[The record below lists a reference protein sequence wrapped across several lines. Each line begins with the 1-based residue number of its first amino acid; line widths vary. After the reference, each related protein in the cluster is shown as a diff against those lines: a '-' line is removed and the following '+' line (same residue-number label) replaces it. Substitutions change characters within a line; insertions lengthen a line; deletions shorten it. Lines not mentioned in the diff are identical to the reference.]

1 MGAERGARDSLKGR
15 VVAEDMGERTEQP
28 TGRRLDDA
36 RSRGQVA
43 KSQDLSA
50 ALELSAALVL
60 IVSIGGFLVSTL
72 SGLMRRVLDA
82 RPSGGL
88 LDVADIEDLAR
99 TAAIEGA
106 KALGPILLIAGLV
119 AYLAQAIQVGWHFST
134 RPLEP
139 KLDRLNFIAG
149 LGKVF
154 SRRNLVKTI
163 VNSVKLS
170 IVLLVAW
177 LWIRAT
183 LARVVTLP
191 ELSMLPAL
199 FLCGKLAVELAI
211 WLLAIMLLLGVADWA
226 YQRWQHLQD
235 LRMTKQEVKDERRS
249 MEGDPEIKGRRFRMA
264 RDIALQRLNQAV
276 PTADVIVTNPTHFSV
291 AIKYDADTMNAPKVV
306 AKGVDFMAMRIRQ
319 IASLEGV
326 PMVERPPLA
335 RALYY
340 GVDVG
345 REIPQEHFQAVA
357 EILAY
362 VYRLN
367 ERNKA
372 AAV

>member
-1 MGAERGARDSLKGR
+1 M
-15 VVAEDMGERTEQP
+15 AEDMGERTEQP
-28 TGRRLDDA
+28 TGRRLEEA
-36 RSRGQVA
+36 RSRGQVV

-50 ALELSAALVL
+50 AVELSAALVL
-60 IVSIGGFLVSTL
+60 LVSIGGFLVATL

-82 RPSGGL
+82 HPAGGL
-88 LDVADIEDLAR
+88 LDVGDIEDLAR

-106 KALGPILLIAGLV
+106 KALGPILLIAALV
-119 AYLAQAIQVGWHFST
+119 AYLAQAMQVGWMFTT
-134 RPLEP
+134 RPLAP
-139 KLDRLNFIAG
+139 KFERLNFIAG

-163 VNSVKLS
+163 VNSVKLT
-170 IVLLVAW
+170 IVLLIAW

-183 LARVVTLP
+183 LTRVVTLP
-191 ELSMLPAL
+191 ELSIMPAF

-211 WLLAIMLLLGVADWA
+211 WLLAILLLLGVADWA
-226 YQRWQHLQD
+226 YQRWQHTQD

-249 MEGDPEIKGRRFRMA
+249 MEGDPEIKARRFRMA
-264 RDIALQRLNQAV
+264 RDIALQRINQAV
-276 PTADVIVTNPTHFSV
+276 PTADVIVTNPTHFSI
-291 AIKYDADTMNAPKVV
+291 AIKYDAETMKAPRVV

>member
-1 MGAERGARDSLKGR
+1 M
-15 VVAEDMGERTEQP
+15 AEDMGERTEQP
-28 TGRRLDDA
+28 TGRRLEEA
-36 RSRGQVA
+36 RSRGQVV

-50 ALELSAALVL
+50 AVELSAALVL
-60 IVSIGGFLVSTL
+60 IVSIGGFLVATL
-72 SGLMRRVLDA
+72 AGLMRRVLDA

-88 LDVADIEDLAR
+88 LDVGDIEDLAR
-99 TAAIEGA
+99 SAAIEGA
-106 KALGPILLIAGLV
+106 KALGPILLIAALI
-119 AYLAQAIQVGWHFST
+119 AYLAQALQVGWMFT
-134 RPLEP
+134 TQPLTP
-139 KLDRLNFIAG
+139 KFERLNFIAG
-149 LGKVF
+149 FGKVF

-163 VNSVKLS
+163 VNSVKLT
-170 IVLLVAW
+170 IVLLIAW

-191 ELSMLPAL
+191 ELSMMPAL

-226 YQRWQHLQD
+226 YQRWQHTQD

-249 MEGDPEIKGRRFRMA
+249 MEGDPEIKARRFRMA

-291 AIKYDADTMNAPKVV
+291 AIKYDADAMNAPKVV

-319 IASLEGV
+319 IASIEGV

>member
-1 MGAERGARDSLKGR
+1 
-15 VVAEDMGERTEQP
+15 MGERTEQP
-28 TGRRLDDA
+28 TGRKLEEA
-36 RSRGQVA
+36 RARGQVV

-50 ALELSAALVL
+50 ALELSGSLVLLVL
-60 IVSIGGFLVSTL
+60 IGGYLVATL
-72 SGLMRRVLDA
+72 AGLMRRVLDVSPA
-82 RPSGGL
+82 GGL
-88 LDVADIEDLAR
+88 LDVGDLDDLAR
-99 TAAIEGA
+99 AAAIEGA
-106 KALGPILLIAGLV
+106 RALGPILLVSAGL
-119 AYLAQAIQVGWHFST
+119 AYLAQVIQVGWLFTT
-134 RPLEP
+134 RPLSP
-139 KLDRLNFIAG
+139 KLDRLNVVTG
-149 LGKVF
+149 LGRLF

-170 IVLLVAW
+170 IVLLIAW

-191 ELSMLPAL
+191 ELAMLPAL
-199 FLCGKLAVELAI
+199 FLCAKLAMELAI
-211 WLLAIMLLLGVADWA
+211 WLLAILLLLGVADWA
-226 YQRWQHLQD
+226 YQRWQHTQD

-249 MEGDPEIKGRRFRMA
+249 MEGDPEIKARRFRMA

-291 AIKYDADTMNAPKVV
+291 AIKYDAETMSAPKVV
-306 AKGVDFMAMRIRQ
+306 AKGVDFMATRIRQ
-319 IASLEGV
+319 LASLEGV

-340 GVDVG
+340 GVEVG

-362 VYRLN
+362 VYRLD